1 MFFRRMHQKL
11 SKACKLVYMS
21 EKLTNEAGKTEKNL
35 PRKSWEVDERIRCWL
50 DNKNSIGWVLRN
62 SWILLLE

>member
-35 PRKSWEVDERIRCWL
+35 PQRSWDWMLV
-50 DNKNSIGWVLRN
+50 GQ
-62 SWILLLE
+62 